1 MHLFRNILCGQTPNR
16 LIDRPNGQRPQ
27 PTNLPHTVSD
37 PIANSGVIQPSDG
50 RRPRGAPLTQEAREL
65 LDLAHDAI
73 IVRSLDGTVLFWSR
87 GAAEQYGHQP
97 AAAVGRRK
105 QELLHTEFP
114 CSLKDI
120 ESELSRKGRWDGE
133 LTHTCHD
140 GRRIL
145 VESRWALNPRTE
157 ESGAWVIE
165 INRDISVRRD
175 AELAVRKAHAN
186 LLLLSRRLV
195 QIQETE
201 RRKISRELHDE
212 VGQDITA
219 VRLNLLSLPAE
230 DPASQQLRQES
241 LELLERLLEKVRSV
255 AFRLRPSELD
265 DLGLIAALRSTL
277 NRSGTR
283 VGFNTEFH
291 SNLSDDFSIPP
302 DRADACFRIV
312 QEALTNIARHAA
324 ATRVVVRLD
333 SCQGALRLS
342 ILDNGLGFNPS
353 SATAAQSEH
362 LGLTGMEE
370 RARIANGTFQIRS
383 SLGQGTEILLT
394 FPPEDG
400 VTSSKPG

>member
-1 MHLFRNILCGQTPNR
+1 M
-16 LIDRPNGQRPQ
+16 
-27 PTNLPHTVSD
+27 SD
-37 PIANSGVIQPSDG
+37 PTAKSGVIQPQDA
-50 RRPRGAPLTQEAREL
+50 RRPAATPLTREAREL

-73 IVRSLDGTVLFWSR
+73 IVRSLEGTVLFWSR

-97 AAAVGRRK
+97 TDAVGRRK

-114 CSLKDI
+114 CPLKDI
-120 ESELSRKGRWDGE
+120 ESELYRKGRWDGE

-140 GRRIL
+140 GRKIL
-145 VESRWALNPRTE
+145 VESRWALNPGTE

-165 INRDISVRRD
+165 INRDITVRRD
-175 AELAVRKAHAN
+175 AELALRKAHAN
-186 LLLLSRRLV
+186 LLELSRRLV

-219 VRLNLLSLPAE
+219 VRLNLLTLPAP
-230 DPASQQLRQES
+230 DSTSQQMRQES
-241 LELLERLLEKVRSV
+241 LELLDRLLEKVRSV

-277 NRSGTR
+277 TRSGTR
-283 VGFNTEFH
+283 VGFATEFH
-291 SNLSDDFSIPP
+291 SNLPDDYSIPP
-302 DRADACFRIV
+302 DQADACFRIV

-324 ATRVVVRLD
+324 ASRVILRLD
-333 SCQGALRLS
+333 ASQGALRLS
-342 ILDNGLGFNPS
+342 ISDNGLGFHP
-353 SATAAQSEH
+353 ATVTAARSEH

-383 SLGQGTEILLT
+383 IPGQGTEILVT
-394 FPPEDG
+394 FVRESV
-400 VTSSKPG
+400 VTSQQPG